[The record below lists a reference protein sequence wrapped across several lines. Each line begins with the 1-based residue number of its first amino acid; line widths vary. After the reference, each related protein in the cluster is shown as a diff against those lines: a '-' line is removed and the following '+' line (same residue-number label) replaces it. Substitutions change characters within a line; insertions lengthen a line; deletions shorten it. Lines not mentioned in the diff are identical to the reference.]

1 MKEIY
6 ESLSEDVI
14 QLENEVN
21 DLKKTNEHLNK
32 KLKKINK
39 KNKEI
44 VHSRSYIIGRKITG
58 IYRKS
63 KGKINEYNENK
74 SLKLPPKKG
83 LRVLFMP
90 SDNDRTSGAF
100 LSMVNLVANLR
111 DKFGVEAY
119 VILPNEGDG
128 EELLDDFNVN
138 YHMVE
143 SKDWVIRLST
153 KKDSKFKEEV
163 SKKRKINEEAIKK
176 ISKFIKIN
184 KFDILHINTTYSY
197 VGAKAALNQ
206 KIPFV
211 WHLREFLEEDQ
222 SKTLWDREKGNR
234 LINKANNIIAISDSI
249 FNKYKNTFDDNRL
262 VRIYNG
268 IDANKFYKPNKELF
282 AADKIRFIMVGSFG
296 LYKGQKEFAE
306 ACLKLYNSGVRDFE
320 VIFIGRGSQ
329 DFQNEVQNILFPLR
343 HNVEFL
349 GYKKDVE
356 NYYESADISFTCSQ
370 SEAFGRTTVEAML
383 SGNLVIGADTGG
395 TIELIDDGKTG
406 ILYKQ
411 GDSNDLYEKMAY
423 AVNHKEDMKIIA
435 DNGRNFMFKNMTAE
449 KNAENIFNLYNNILN
464 NN

>member
-1 MKEIY
+1 M
-6 ESLSEDVI
+6 
-14 QLENEVN
+14 
-21 DLKKTNEHLNK
+21 
-32 KLKKINK
+32 
-39 KNKEI
+39 
-44 VHSRSYIIGRKITG
+44 
-58 IYRKS
+58 
-63 KGKINEYNENK
+63 
-74 SLKLPPKKG
+74 
-83 LRVLFMP
+83 
-90 SDNDRTSGAF
+90 
-100 LSMVNLVANLR
+100 
-111 DKFGVEAY
+111 
-119 VILPNEGDG
+119 
-128 EELLDDFNVN
+128 
-138 YHMVE
+138 
-143 SKDWVIRLST
+143 
-153 KKDSKFKEEV
+153 
-163 SKKRKINEEAIKK
+163 
-176 ISKFIKIN
+176 
-184 KFDILHINTTYSY
+184 HINTTYSY

-234 LINKANNIIAISDSI
+234 LINNANNIIAISDSI